1 MSFEDNIKKLVNSID
16 SKEKLRIIY
25 FESGDSNIKAT
36 VKLLKKARYLK
47 VIF

>member
-16 SKEKLRIIY
+16 SKEKIENYIFL
-25 FESGDSNIKAT
+25 SLWTPNIKAT

-47 VIF
+47 

>member
-25 FESGDSNIKAT
+25 FSGDS
-36 VKLLKKARYLK
+36 
-47 VIF
+47 